1 MSAVVR
7 IDHIF
12 VHTFRQEK
20 RLFACVS
27 GTNEK
32 AARDVVLN
40 LPLMRM
46 SGKSFIIGLPAIEH
60 KKLYLVIAPSDVPA
74 VPGVGAKT
82 PTIEDTG
89 TVMEEGQSA
98 ETEAEAEAD
107 EEVEVIEEGAEP
119 DLLLVTWSVVSHC
132 IRMCTCGRNSVP

>member
-60 KKLYLVIAPSDVPA
+60 KKLYVVIAPSDVPA
-74 VPGVGAKT
+74 VPGAET

-98 ETEAEAEAD
+98 ATETEAEAD
-107 EEVEVIEEGAEP
+107 EGVEVIEEGAEP
-119 DLLLVTWSVVSHC
+119 DLLLVTWSVQYL
-132 IRMCTCGRNSVP
+132 